1 MTTGVEL
8 GENDFGTVGELF
20 QVNSEMFTPAFFR
33 DPYPFYALLRDT
45 APVLPVALPPAGV
58 RVWVV
63 SRYADVRAGFADPR
77 LSSDY
82 ATALAD
88 FRAAGLAFGA
98 GTLAERTMVNLDP
111 PDHTRVRRLAAG
123 TFTSARIARWD
134 AAIHATVDDL
144 LDALP
149 TGEPVDLMATVAAPL
164 SIRTIR
170 AVLGAEPGDEA
181 DLRRWGDLVFTADPA
196 ELPEVPEAAAR
207 LLGYAGEL
215 VADKRAR
222 PGDDLLSE
230 LVAATDG
237 SGSLSTDELTATAV
251 GLVVAGYESTIRL
264 IGDLLVALLDHPDQL
279 AALRAGRYTTADAVE
294 ETLRYDGPQS
304 SSLWRF
310 ATEDLE
316 IAGTTVPAHE
326 PVLLLVGSAHRDGR
340 HYPDPDS
347 FDLGRADKR
356 HLAFGHGIHH
366 CLGAALARLQSRILL
381 ESLLAR
387 YSRISFAGPRA
398 EIPYKPSLV
407 VRGPDELPL
416 VLHR

>member
-1 MTTGVEL
+1 MTTDVETSAAA
-8 GENDFGTVGELF
+8 GEFF
-20 QVNSEMFTPAFFR
+20 PPHSEVFTPEFFR
-33 DPYPFYALLRDT
+33 NPYPFYAMLRDN
-45 APVLPVALPPAGV
+45 APVIPVPVPPANV

-82 ATALAD
+82 RTALPD
-88 FRAAGLAFGA
+88 FLAAGLAFGA
-98 GTLAERTMVNLDP
+98 GTVAERTMLNLDP
-111 PDHTRVRRLAAG
+111 PDHTRVRGLAAA
-123 TFTSARIARWD
+123 TFTSARISQWD
-134 AAIHATVDDL
+134 AAIRATVGDL

-149 TGEPVDLMATVAAPL
+149 TGEPVDVMAHLAAPL
-164 SIRTIR
+164 SVRSICM
-170 AVLGAEPGDEA
+170 VLGADPGDEA

-196 ELPEVPEAAAR
+196 ELPQVPEAAAR
-207 LLGYAGEL
+207 LLGYAEEL
-215 VADKRAR
+215 VARKRAR
-222 PGDDLLSE
+222 PADDLLSA
-230 LVAATDG
+230 LVAASDE
-237 SGSLSTDELTATAV
+237 SGALSADELLATTI

-264 IGDLLVALLDHPDQL
+264 VGDLLVALLDHPDQL

-316 IAGTTVPAHE
+316 IAGTTIPAHE

-340 HYPDPDS
+340 HYPDPDT

-366 CLGAALARLQSRILL
+366 CLGAALARLESRILL
-381 ESLLAR
+381 ESMLAR
-387 YSRISFAGPRA
+387 YSRTTLAGARD

-407 VRGPDELPL
+407 VRGPDVLPL